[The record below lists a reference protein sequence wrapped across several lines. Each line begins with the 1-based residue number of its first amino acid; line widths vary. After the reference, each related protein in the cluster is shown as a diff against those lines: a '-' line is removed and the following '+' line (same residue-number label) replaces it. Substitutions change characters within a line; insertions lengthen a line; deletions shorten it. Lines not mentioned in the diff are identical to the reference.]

1 MYIITIEADIPEE
14 EIIGLK
20 EQLEEQ
26 IGDINVVDVKE
37 EDGFVIKAP
46 CDRCGE
52 YEELYYYDDEELC
65 IECIKK
71 RLEAVH

>member
-1 MYIITIEADIPEE
+1 MYKITIEAHIPEE

-26 IGDINVVDVKE
+26 IGDINVVSVKE
-37 EDGFVIKAP
+37 EDGFVIRVP
-46 CDRCGE
+46 CDRCGN
-52 YEELYYYDDEELC
+52 YEELFYYDDEELC

-71 RLEAVH
+71 SLESVR